1 MEKFRTFSI
10 GIRLY
15 RCFKFCAFHASNEE
29 EEELADEEYE
39 YEAPRNDD
47 DDGAKRRKFFI
58 IFIIFSSSLFGISRA
73 LLPLGR
79 RPSFK
84 KRSSRDNNKC
94 ALEVEAEQLLKEED
108 CCESERAS
116 LLAALLD
123 EEEKNTVDIFFPSSS
138 SRANALSVVDQR
150 ARERFI
156 F

>member
-29 EEELADEEYE
+29 ALADDEEDEE

-58 IFIIFSSSLFGISRA
+58 FFSSSSFGISRA

-79 RPSFK
+79 SPSLK
-84 KRSSRDNNKC
+84 KRASPPLVCCNDNDKS

-108 CCESERAS
+108 RCESERAS
-116 LLAALLD
+116 LLD
-123 EEEKNTVDIFFPSSS
+123 DEEKNNVVDIFPSSC
-138 SRANALSVVDQR
+138 ANALSVVVDQR
-150 ARERFI
+150 ARVGVLSF
-156 F
+156 